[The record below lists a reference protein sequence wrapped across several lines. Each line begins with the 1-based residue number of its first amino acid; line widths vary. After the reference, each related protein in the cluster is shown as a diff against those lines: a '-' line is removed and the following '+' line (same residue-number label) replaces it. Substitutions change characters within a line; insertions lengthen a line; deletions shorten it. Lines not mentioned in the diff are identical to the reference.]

1 MNAAAPSLTGH
12 EDIFVGDSE
21 MARLMRAH
29 DWAATPL
36 GPPDGWP
43 ETLKVALRL
52 LLTSRFEMWLGWGE
66 DVAFFYN
73 DAYRPTL
80 GNKHPHALGVPT
92 HILWAEIWPQ
102 IEGRIR
108 SVYEKGEATWDRALL
123 LLLERNGY
131 PEETYHTF
139 SYSPLIGGDGRVEG
153 LFCAVSEETERVISE
168 RRLASL
174 GGLAAELATVD
185 SRQSVLD
192 TAERQLGTNL
202 HDLPFALIYLFDS
215 DGRARLAAA
224 SGVARGGA
232 LAPDLLDGA
241 AGLWPAGRI
250 AEGEDRIA
258 VPLDGL
264 SADLPTGAW
273 QQPPS
278 MALTVALEGQG
289 SERPIGFLVTGI
301 NPHRPL
307 DDEYRAFLGLLAGQ
321 IASALAGARA
331 YEAER
336 ERAAALAEAVR
347 LRQEAAEALRLAN
360 RTLAAEVERRTQ
372 ESARLRD
379 LFRQAPGFIAVLRE
393 PAHIFELT
401 NDSYRQLVG
410 HRDLT
415 GKPVREAL
423 PEVVEQG
430 FVQLLDS
437 VYQSGEAYVGRRM
450 PVTLQRTREGPA
462 ELRYVDFVYQPIV
475 GEDGKVDGI
484 FVEGFDSTESQKAE
498 EHQRLLLN
506 ELNHRVRNTLA
517 IVQAIAQQSFKDEH
531 ASAEARS
538 SFDGRL
544 SALSAAHNLLT
555 RSNWEAASMRQLI
568 EDAIAPYRGEDRFEI
583 AGPDLNVAPKTAVS
597 LALALHELAT
607 NAVKYGALSVPDGR
621 VAIRWS
627 VNPDPAGDRLAFSWR
642 EQGGPPVTVPTSRGF
657 GSRMI
662 ERGLAAEFGG
672 TVRIAFDPDGVCC
685 TIDAPLPETIL

>member
-1 MNAAAPSLTGH
+1 MKAAAPSLTGH

-21 MARLMRAH
+21 MARLMQAH

-80 GNKHPHALGVPT
+80 GNKHPHALGMPT
-92 HILWAEIWPQ
+92 RILWAEIWPQ

-123 LLLERNGY
+123 LLLQRNGY

-139 SYSPLIGGDGRVEG
+139 SYSPLIGDTGQVEG

-174 GGLAAELATVD
+174 GGLAAGLASAD

-192 TAERQLGTNL
+192 ISERQLGHNP
-202 HDLPFALIYLFDS
+202 HDLPFALIYLFDAN
-215 DGRARLAAA
+215 GETHLAAA
-224 SGVARGGA
+224 SGVARGSA
-232 LAPDLLDGA
+232 LAPERLDLTDT
-241 AGLWPAGRI
+241 LWPAGQI
-250 AEGEDRIA
+250 AGGGDRLEVA
-258 VPLDGL
+258 LDGL
-264 SADLPTGAW
+264 AADLPTGAW

-278 MALTVALEGQG
+278 TALTVALEGQG
-289 SERPIGFLVTGI
+289 NEPPIGFLVAGL

-307 DDEYRAFLGLLAGQ
+307 DEEYCSFLGLLAGQ
-321 IASALAGARA
+321 MASALAGARA
-331 YEAER
+331 YETER
-336 ERAAALAEAVR
+336 ERATALAEAVR
-347 LRQEAAEALRLAN
+347 MRQEAAETLRRAN
-360 RTLAAEVERRTQ
+360 RTLAEEVERRTE

-401 NDSYRQLVG
+401 NDSYMQLVG

-423 PEVVEQG
+423 PEVVGQG
-430 FVQLLDS
+430 FVELLDT
-437 VYQSGEAYVGRRM
+437 VYQSGEAYVGRRV
-450 PVTLQRTREGPA
+450 PVTLQRTKEGPA
-462 ELRYVDFVYQPIV
+462 ELRYVDFVYQPIFGADGEV
-475 GEDGKVDGI
+475 GGI

-568 EDAIAPYRGEDRFEI
+568 EDAVAPYRGEDRFDI
-583 AGPDLNVAPKTAVS
+583 AGADLKLAPKTAVS

-607 NAVKYGALSVPDGR
+607 NAVKYGALSVPAGR
-621 VAIRWS
+621 VLIRWS
-627 VNPDPAGDRLAFSWR
+627 VEPDPAGDRLAFSWR
-642 EQGGPPVTVPTSRGF
+642 EQGGPPVVVPERRGF

-672 TVRIAFDPDGVCC
+672 KVVIAFDPDGVCC
-685 TIDAPLPETIL
+685 TIDAPLPEAGL

>member
-1 MNAAAPSLTGH
+1 
-12 EDIFVGDSE
+12 
-21 MARLMRAH
+21 
-29 DWAATPL
+29 
-36 GPPDGWP
+36 
-43 ETLKVALRL
+43 
-52 LLTSRFEMWLGWGE
+52 
-66 DVAFFYN
+66 
-73 DAYRPTL
+73 
-80 GNKHPHALGVPT
+80 
-92 HILWAEIWPQ
+92 
-102 IEGRIR
+102 
-108 SVYEKGEATWDRALL
+108 
-123 LLLERNGY
+123 
-131 PEETYHTF
+131 
-139 SYSPLIGGDGRVEG
+139 
-153 LFCAVSEETERVISE
+153 
-168 RRLASL
+168 
-174 GGLAAELATVD
+174 
-185 SRQSVLD
+185 
-192 TAERQLGTNL
+192 
-202 HDLPFALIYLFDS
+202 
-215 DGRARLAAA
+215 
-224 SGVARGGA
+224 
-232 LAPDLLDGA
+232 
-241 AGLWPAGRI
+241 
-250 AEGEDRIA
+250 
-258 VPLDGL
+258 
-264 SADLPTGAW
+264 
-273 QQPPS
+273 
-278 MALTVALEGQG
+278 
-289 SERPIGFLVTGI
+289 
-301 NPHRPL
+301 
-307 DDEYRAFLGLLAGQ
+307 LAGQ

-568 EDAIAPYRGEDRFEI
+568 EDAIAPYRGEGRFEI
-583 AGPDLNVAPKTAVS
+583 AGPDLHVPPKTAVS

-685 TIDAPLPETIL
+685 TIDAPLPEAIL

>member
-29 DWAATPL
+29 DWAATAL
-36 GPPDGWP
+36 GSPEDWP

-80 GNKHPHALGVPT
+80 GNKHPHALAVPT
-92 HILWAEIWPQ
+92 RELWAEIWPQ

-108 SVYEKGEATWDRALL
+108 SVYEKGEATWDRALQ
-123 LLLERNGY
+123 LLLERSGY

-139 SYSPLIGGDGRVEG
+139 SYSPLIGENGRVEG

-174 GGLAAELATVD
+174 GGLAAGLASAD
-185 SRQSVLD
+185 SRQSVLGI
-192 TAERQLGTNL
+192 AERQLGHNP
-202 HDLPFALIYLFDS
+202 HDLPFALIYLFDENG
-215 DGRARLAAA
+215 DAQLAAA
-224 SGVARGGA
+224 TGVARGSA
-232 LAPDLLDGA
+232 LAPEHLEAA
-241 AGLWPAGRI
+241 AGLWPAEQI
-250 AEGEDRIA
+250 ADGGDRLEVA
-258 VPLDGL
+258 LDGL
-264 SADLPTGAW
+264 AADLPTGAW

-278 MALTVALEGQG
+278 TALAVALEGQG
-289 SERPIGFLVTGI
+289 NEPPIGFLVAGL

-307 DDEYRAFLGLLAGQ
+307 DDEYRSFLGLLAGQ
-321 IASALAGARA
+321 ITSALAGARA
-331 YEAER
+331 YETER

-347 LRQEAAEALRLAN
+347 LRQEAAETLRRAN
-360 RTLAAEVERRTQ
+360 RTLAEEVERRTQ

-401 NDSYRQLVG
+401 NDSYMQLVG

-423 PEVVEQG
+423 PEVVGQG
-430 FVQLLDS
+430 FVELLDT
-437 VYQSGEAYVGRRM
+437 VYRSGEAYVGRRV
-450 PVTLQRTREGPA
+450 PVTLQRTKEGPA
-462 ELRYVDFVYQPIV
+462 ELRYVDFVYQPIF
-475 GEDGKVDGI
+475 GEDGRVGGI

-531 ASAEARS
+531 ASAEART

-568 EDAIAPYRGEDRFEI
+568 EDAVAPYRGGDRFDI
-583 AGPDLNVAPKTAVS
+583 AGADLKLAPKTAVS

-607 NAVKYGALSVPDGR
+607 NAVKYGALSVPAGR
-621 VAIRWS
+621 VLIRWS
-627 VNPDPAGDRLAFSWR
+627 VEPDSAGDRLAFSWR
-642 EQGGPPVTVPTSRGF
+642 EQGGPPVVVPTRRGF

-672 TVRIAFDPDGVCC
+672 KVVIAFDPDGVCC
-685 TIDAPLPETIL
+685 TIDAPLPEAGL